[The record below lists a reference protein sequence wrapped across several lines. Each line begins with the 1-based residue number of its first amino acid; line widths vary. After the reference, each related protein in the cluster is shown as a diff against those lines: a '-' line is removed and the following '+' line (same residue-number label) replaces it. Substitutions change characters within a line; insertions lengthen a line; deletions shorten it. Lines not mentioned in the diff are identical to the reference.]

1 MGSSLA
7 ISSELETEKNLKYS
21 NNCCLTAMCSHIHRP
36 KGSQTTEV
44 RLRVSLQILGR
55 KAEQEPKLLGPSWWP
70 RCVMKQMQPPRGL
83 QDAATICTLSATLQ
97 APSKPQ
103 LLELFNTL
111 IR

>member
-7 ISSELETEKNLKYS
+7 ISSELETEKNLKYP
-21 NNCCLTAMCSHIHRP
+21 NNCCLTAVCSHIHRP
-36 KGSQTTEV
+36 KGS
-44 RLRVSLQILGR
+44 LRVSLQILGR

-70 RCVMKQMQPPRGL
+70 CCVMKQMQPPRGL